1 MRKKKKP
8 QRGDGTVAY
17 PLSFRHS
24 FGVLMG
30 GCFHAGV
37 TLSLHHLPKVCRPFG
52 AYNPHNLIPNSRSDG
67 GGTFISGGRPA
78 GFTTCLYSVALTALY
93 FVSSVYPRR
102 CLGLTSYALCF
113 ASSSCQRTSFPL
125 RTANF
130 VFSALFRLE
139 LTYNLLDA
147 YHSPF
152 CFMLRL
158 KKKSIGQQTEGREQS
173 VKQNVT
179 GCFA

>member
-1 MRKKKKP
+1 MLSC
-8 QRGDGTVAY
+8 RGYAIAHPCLRSVA
-17 PLSFRHS
+17 PLGLTIHTTLSRTR
-24 FGVLMG
+24 VLMG
-30 GCFHAGV
+30 AVH
-37 TLSLHHLPKVCRPFG
+37 S
-52 AYNPHNLIPNSRSDG
+52 YQ
-67 GGTFISGGRPA
+67 GGRPA

-113 ASSSCQRTSFPL
+113 PL

-152 CFMLRL
+152 CLYAKVKKGRYRPANRGQRAVRKTKCYGLFRLRYDSGL
-158 KKKSIGQQTEGREQS
+158 SLFQF
-173 VKQNVT
+173 
-179 GCFA
+179 FACATK

>member
-8 QRGDGTVAY
+8 QRGDGTAAC

-24 FGVLMG
+24 SGVLMG
-30 GCFHAGV
+30 GCFHTG
-37 TLSLHHLPKVCRPFG
+37 
-52 AYNPHNLIPNSRSDG
+52 
-67 GGTFISGGRPA
+67 
-78 GFTTCLYSVALTALY
+78 VALPLTPACILSHLQRSIKENDLY
-93 FVSSVYPRR
+93 PARSA
-102 CLGLTSYALCF
+102 GLTSYALC
-113 ASSSCQRTSFPL
+113 FPL

-152 CFMLRL
+152 CLYAKVKKGRYRPANRGQRAVRKTKCYGLFRLRYDSGL
-158 KKKSIGQQTEGREQS
+158 SLFQS
-173 VKQNVT
+173 
-179 GCFA
+179 FAYATK